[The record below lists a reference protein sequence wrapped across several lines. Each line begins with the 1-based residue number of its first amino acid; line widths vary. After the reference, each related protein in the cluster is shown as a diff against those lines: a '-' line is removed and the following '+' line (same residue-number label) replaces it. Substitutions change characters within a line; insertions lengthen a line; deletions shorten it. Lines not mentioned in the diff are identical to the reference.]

1 MGFDNLAWQEVPGS
15 HWYPFK
21 ERRKILRLPIE
32 PLPGLKIPTY
42 LSNHE
47 KKRNEYCDKPATA
60 KMPHYY
66 PSQGLQNQDLGKV
79 KEEEPQVGIEHIQ
92 GL

>member
-1 MGFDNLAWQEVPGS
+1 MNAFI
-15 HWYPFK
+15 K
-21 ERRKILRLPIE
+21 ESFAHAKDWHIDMPVIK
-32 PLPGLKIPTY
+32 PLPGLRISTY
-42 LSNHE
+42 LSNCE

-66 PSQGLQNQDLGKV
+66 PSQGLQNQDLGEV